1 MSRLH
6 GRYPPGMES
15 ELPLVVVLVTVPDE
29 EVADN
34 LSKILVEERL
44 VACAQVLPGL
54 TSHYSW
60 EGQLERSEEV
70 LIILKTLQVRLAE
83 LETRVRQLHPYD
95 VPQFVALSASH
106 VEENYARWVGSATGA
121 THEGDGS

>member
-1 MSRLH
+1 
-6 GRYPPGMES
+6 MES
-15 ELPLVVVLVTVPDE
+15 ELSLVVVLVTVPDE
-29 EVADN
+29 DAAGS
-34 LSKILVEERL
+34 LAKTLVEERL

-121 THEGDGS
+121 THEGDAS